1 LRIRHT
7 FLFEEGIWAVSGE
20 YTGQNGAA
28 VPVEG
33 SARITHEAM
42 VWRNRGVMTLIQPSG
57 DIEIKNDYEIAP
69 FEDGSDFTAWRA
81 ENPALGKLSGLF
93 VVVDDS
99 IISTISSED
108 GKVSGIEYL
117 RKVSENHYMS
127 RGFIF
132 RGEEKLSSWAAELV
146 RRTGAL
152 H

>member
-1 LRIRHT
+1 MRVRHT

-20 YTGQNGAA
+20 YAGQNGAV

-33 SARITHEAM
+33 SARITHSAS
-42 VWRNRGVMTLIQPSG
+42 VWRNQGGMTLVQPSG
-57 DIEIKNDYEIAP
+57 NIEIRNDYEIAP
-69 FEDGSDFTAWRA
+69 FEAGRDFTAWRA
-81 ENPALGKLSGLF
+81 ENPSLGKLTGLF

-108 GKVSGIEYL
+108 GRVSGIEYL
-117 RKVSENHYMS
+117 RQVNENHYKS

-132 RGEEKLSSWAAELV
+132 RGEEKLSSWAADLV

>member
-1 LRIRHT
+1 MRVRHT
-7 FLFEEGIWAVSGE
+7 FLFEEGTWAVSGE
-20 YTGQNGAA
+20 YAGQNGAV

-33 SARITHEAM
+33 SARITHSTLL
-42 VWRNRGVMTLIQPSG
+42 WRNQGVMTLVQPG
-57 DIEIKNDYEIAP
+57 GNIEIRNDYEIAP
-69 FEDGSDFTAWRA
+69 FEEGRDFTAWRA
-81 ENPALGKLSGLF
+81 ENPSLGKLTGLF

-108 GKVSGIEYL
+108 GQVSGIEYL
-117 RKVSENHYMS
+117 RKVSDDHYMS

-132 RGEEKLSSWAAELV
+132 RGEEKLSSWAADLV

>member
-1 LRIRHT
+1 MRIRHT
-7 FLFEEGIWAVSGE
+7 FLFDEGVWAVSGE
-20 YTGQNGAA
+20 YIGQDGAV

-33 SARITHEAM
+33 SARITHSS
-42 VWRNRGVMTLIQPSG
+42 VLWRNQGVMTLVQPG
-57 DIEIKNDYEIAP
+57 GNIEIRNDYEIAP
-69 FEDGSDFTAWRA
+69 FEEGRDFTAWRA
-81 ENPALGKLSGLF
+81 ENPSLGKLTGLF

-108 GKVSGIEYL
+108 GQVSGIEYL
-117 RKVSENHYMS
+117 RKVSDDHYVS

-132 RGEEKLSSWAAELV
+132 RGEEKLSSWAADLV

>member
-7 FLFEEGIWAVSGE
+7 FLFDEGVWAVSGE
-20 YTGQNGAA
+20 YIGQDGAV

-33 SARITHEAM
+33 SARITHSS
-42 VWRNRGVMTLIQPSG
+42 VLWRNQGVMTLVQPG
-57 DIEIKNDYEIAP
+57 GNIEIRNDYEIAP
-69 FEDGSDFTAWRA
+69 FEEGRDFTAWRA
-81 ENPALGKLSGLF
+81 ENPSLGKLTGLF

-108 GKVSGIEYL
+108 GQVSGIEYL
-117 RKVSENHYMS
+117 RKVSDDHYVS

-132 RGEEKLSSWAAELV
+132 RGEEKLSSWAADLV

>member
-1 LRIRHT
+1 MRIRHT
-7 FLFEEGIWAVSGE
+7 FLFEEGIWALSGE
-20 YTGQNGAA
+20 YMGQNGAT

-33 SARITHEAM
+33 SARITHEAR
-42 VWRNRGVMTLIQPSG
+42 VWHNRGVMTLIQPLG

-69 FEDGSDFTAWRA
+69 FEEGRDFTAWRA

>member
-1 LRIRHT
+1 MRIRHT

-20 YTGQNGAA
+20 YTGQNGAT

-33 SARITHEAM
+33 SARITHEVM

-57 DIEIKNDYEIAP
+57 NVDIKNDYEIVP
-69 FEDGSDFTAWRA
+69 FEEGRDFTAWRA
-81 ENPALGKLSGLF
+81 ENPALGKLNGLF

>member
-1 LRIRHT
+1 MRTRHT
-7 FLFEEGIWAVSGE
+7 FLFDEGVWAVSGE
-20 YTGQNGAA
+20 YIGQDGAV

-33 SARITHEAM
+33 SARITHSS
-42 VWRNRGVMTLIQPSG
+42 VLWRNQGVMTLVQPG
-57 DIEIKNDYEIAP
+57 GNIEIRNDYEIAP
-69 FEDGSDFTAWRA
+69 FEEGRDFTAWRA
-81 ENPALGKLSGLF
+81 ENPSLGKLTGLF

-108 GKVSGIEYL
+108 GQVSGIEYL
-117 RKVSENHYMS
+117 RKVSDDHYVS

-132 RGEEKLSSWAAELV
+132 RGEEKLSSWAADLV

>member
-1 LRIRHT
+1 LRVKHT
-7 FLFEEGIWAVSGE
+7 FLFEEGIWVVSGE
-20 YTGQNGAA
+20 YTGQNGAV

-33 SARITHEAM
+33 SAKISHEAR
-42 VWRNRGVMTLIQPSG
+42 VWRNQGVMTLVQPG
-57 DIEIKNDYEIAP
+57 GNVEIRNDYEIAP
-69 FEDGSDFTAWRA
+69 FEEGMDYTAWRA
-81 ENPALGKLSGLF
+81 GNPSLGKLTGLF

-99 IISTISSED
+99 IISTIASED

-117 RKVSENHYMS
+117 RKVSGDHYKS

-132 RGEEKLSSWAAELV
+132 RGDVKVSSWAAELV

>member
-1 LRIRHT
+1 LRIKHT
-7 FLFEEGIWAVSGE
+7 FLFEEGLWAVSGE
-20 YTGQNGAA
+20 YAGRNGAV

-33 SARITHEAM
+33 SARITHSPTL
-42 VWRNRGVMTLIQPSG
+42 WRNRGVMTLLQPSG

-69 FEDGSDFTAWRA
+69 FEEGSDFTSWRA
-81 ENPALGKLSGLF
+81 ENPALGKLNGLF

-108 GKVSGIEYL
+108 GLVSGIECL
-117 RKVSENHYMS
+117 RKVSDDLYKA

-132 RGEEKLSSWAAELV
+132 RGEEKLSSWAADLV

>member
-1 LRIRHT
+1 MRIRHT

>member
-1 LRIRHT
+1 MRIRHT

-20 YTGQNGAA
+20 YTGQNGAV

-33 SARITHEAM
+33 SAKITHSAAL
-42 VWRNRGVMTLIQPSG
+42 WRNRGIMTLVQPG
-57 DIEIKNDYEIAP
+57 GNIEIMNDYEIAP
-69 FEDGSDFTAWRA
+69 FEEGRDFTAWRA
-81 ENPALGKLSGLF
+81 ENPSLGKLTGLF

-108 GKVSGIEYL
+108 GRVSGIEYL
-117 RKVSENHYMS
+117 RKVSDDHYMS

-146 RRTGAL
+146 RRAGAL

>member
-1 LRIRHT
+1 MRIRHT

-42 VWRNRGVMTLIQPSG
+42 VWRNRGVMTLIQPAG

>member
-1 LRIRHT
+1 MRIRHT

-132 RGEEKLSSWAAELV
+132 RGEEKLASWAAELV

>member
-1 LRIRHT
+1 MRIRHT

-20 YTGQNGAA
+20 YTGQNGAT

-33 SARITHEAM
+33 SARITHEAR

-69 FEDGSDFTAWRA
+69 FEDGRDFTAWRA

>member
-1 LRIRHT
+1 LKVRHT

-20 YTGQNGAA
+20 YTGQNGA
-28 VPVEG
+28 VVSVEG
-33 SARITHEAM
+33 SAKITHEAR
-42 VWRNRGVMTLIQPSG
+42 VWRNQGVMTLVQPG
-57 DIEIKNDYEIAP
+57 GNVEIRNDYEIAP
-69 FEDGSDFTAWRA
+69 FEEGMDYTAWRA
-81 ENPALGKLSGLF
+81 ENPSLGKLTGLF

-99 IISTISSED
+99 IISTIASED

-117 RKVSENHYMS
+117 RKVNGDHYKS

-132 RGEEKLSSWAAELV
+132 RGDVKVSSWAAELV

>member
-1 LRIRHT
+1 MRIKHT

-20 YTGQNGAA
+20 YTGQNGIV

-33 SARITHEAM
+33 SARITHADRM
-42 VWRNRGVMTLIQPSG
+42 WRNQGIMKLVQPG
-57 DIEIKNDYEIAP
+57 GNIEIRNDYEIAP
-69 FEDGSDFTAWRA
+69 FEEGRDYTAWRA
-81 ENPALGKLSGLF
+81 ENPSLGKLTGLF

-117 RKVSENHYMS
+117 RQVSENHYKS

-132 RGEEKLSSWAAELV
+132 RGDEKLSSWAAELV
-146 RRTGAL
+146 RRTGVL

>member
-1 LRIRHT
+1 MRIRHT

-20 YTGQNGAA
+20 YIGQNGVA
-28 VPVEG
+28 VSVEG

-57 DIEIKNDYEIAP
+57 NVDIKNDYEIVP
-69 FEDGSDFTAWRA
+69 FEEGSDFSAWRA

-108 GKVSGIEYL
+108 GKVSGIEYV